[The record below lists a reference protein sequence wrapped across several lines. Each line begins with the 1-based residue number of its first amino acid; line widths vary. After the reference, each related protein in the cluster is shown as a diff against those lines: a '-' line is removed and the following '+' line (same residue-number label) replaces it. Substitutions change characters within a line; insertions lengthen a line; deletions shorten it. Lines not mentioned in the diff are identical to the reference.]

1 MTLSVNRDQIA
12 NARLLNSSEAAVDAP
27 HNGPPVIII
36 GGGPAGIRAAQEL
49 SRTGHKAILFNA
61 ERWQPYN
68 RVKLTPLLSGDVQLG
83 QVQQPVQF
91 PGPGEVSLY
100 SNNSIV
106 DIDRIARTVTTK
118 HGRVWPYSKLI
129 IATGSRAYVPPIPG
143 ADIPG
148 VYTFRNFDDVEKLVA
163 RSLSSRRCVVVGGG
177 LLGLEAARGM
187 SDRGIDT
194 WVIEHEAY
202 LMARQLD
209 ARGGELLGAA
219 VERMGL
225 HVLTGTRVVKF
236 NGDTRLESIEVA
248 GRDDPI
254 ACDSAIICT
263 GIKPNMEL
271 ARDVGLAVGRGI
283 KVGATL
289 QTSDPDI
296 YAIGEC
302 AEFDGHIYGLVGPGF
317 DQAVAAS
324 RHIAGGKGNY
334 AGSVPAT
341 KLKIIGT
348 DVFSMGDVEQVDQRS
363 DVSTVSVEAED
374 GAVYRRLVLKRGRLI
389 GAIALGDWTELSR
402 LQEAIKSNG
411 LIYPWQVQRFRSTG
425 LVWPKTEPKS
435 VKDWPRAAT
444 VCNCTGVTRGQI
456 GDCIALGAQSLDEV
470 KRDTGA
476 STVCGSC
483 RIHIGELLEAPAPRE
498 PVKAAKQIAVFSVLA
513 AVAALL
519 TFFLPIVPTATNIEL
534 RGFADVLFLDG
545 FTKQVTG
552 FTLLAL
558 TALAALLSLRKRI
571 KSLGIWD
578 FAGWRV
584 FHVVVGVAALVVL
597 FAHTGFRLGSNLNMW
612 LMLTFLGLAVAG
624 AVAGLATAF
633 EHRVFEQPKTAA
645 RLRAASFW
653 MHLVTFWPLP
663 LLLAVHILTVYF
675 Y

>member
-1 MTLSVNRDQIA
+1 MTLTVNPKQVA
-12 NARLLNSSEAAVDAP
+12 NAELVNSPDARGSEALNDAP
-27 HNGPPVIII
+27 VIVI

-49 SRTGHKAILFNA
+49 SRADCRAILFNA

-91 PGPGEVSLY
+91 PGPGKIALY
-100 SNNSIV
+100 SDNSIV
-106 DIDRIARTVTTK
+106 DIDRAAKTVTTK
-118 HGRVWPYSKLI
+118 HGRRWSYSKLI
-129 IATGSRAYVPPIPG
+129 IAMGSRAYVPPIPG

-148 VYTFRNFDDVEKLVA
+148 VFTFRNFDDVEKLVA
-163 RSLSSRRCVVVGGG
+163 RSVRSRRCVVVGGG

-187 SDRGIDT
+187 RDRGIET
-194 WVIEHEAY
+194 WVVEHETH

-209 ARGGELLGAA
+209 ARGGELLAAA

-225 HVLTGTRVVKF
+225 HVLTGTRVAQF
-236 NGDTRLESIEVA
+236 HGQTRLTGVEVA
-248 GRDDPI
+248 GREDPI
-254 ACDSAIICT
+254 ECDTAIICT

-283 KVGATL
+283 KVGPTL

-302 AEFDGHIYGLVGPGF
+302 AEFEGHVYGLVGPGF
-317 DQAVAAS
+317 EQAVAAA
-324 RHIAGGKGNY
+324 RHIAGGKSNY

-348 DVFSMGDVEQVDQRS
+348 DVFSMGDVEQLEQRS
-363 DVSTVSVEAED
+363 DVTTVCFEDED
-374 GAVYRRLVLKRGRLI
+374 GENYRRLILKRGRLI
-389 GAIALGDWTELSR
+389 GAIAIGDWAELSR
-402 LQEAIKSNG
+402 LQETIRSRG
-411 LIYPWQVQRFRSTG
+411 IVYPWQARRFASTG
-425 LVWPKTEPKS
+425 LVWPKTEPRS

-456 GDCIALGAQSLDEV
+456 GDCIALGAQTLDDV

-483 RIHIGELLEAPAPRE
+483 KIHIGELLDAPAPRE
-498 PVKAAKQIAVFSVLA
+498 PVKAAKPIAVLSILA

-519 TFFLPIVPTATNIEL
+519 TLILPIIPTATDIERRNL
-534 RGFADVLFLDG
+534 ADLLYLDS
-545 FTKQVTG
+545 FTKQVSG
-552 FTLLAL
+552 YTLLAL
-558 TALAALLSLRKRI
+558 SVLAAILSLRKRV
-571 KSLGIWD
+571 KFLGIWD
-578 FAGWRV
+578 FSGWRV
-584 FHVVVGVAALVVL
+584 FHSIVGVVALIAL

-633 EHRVFEQPKTAA
+633 EHRVFNSPKTAA
-645 RLRAASFW
+645 GLRSASFW
-653 MHLVTFWPLP
+653 LHLVSFWPLP
-663 LLLAVHILTVYF
+663 LLVAIHILTVYF